1 MRVLKRLTATAL
13 AILLAMV
20 CAGCNSA
27 NPKEIDVIYVW
38 YNTFGEIYLEYKVDL
53 KTKKLW
59 EYSTGL
65 RQNYIA
71 RNETAEN
78 EGFDFV
84 RGLEEH
90 KVKDFQYEAMFYGL
104 ARWQEEYRVR
114 QGGTIV
120 EDYWYIKVIFSDG
133 TTKSSYGNGTTVP
146 LTWDRMYC
154 AFERLTGEKVLQYK
168 DGWWRHQ

>member
-1 MRVLKRLTATAL
+1 MTIKS
-13 AILLAMV
+13 IFSLLLSFLMLLPTYA
-20 CAGCNSA
+20 A
-27 NPKEIDVIYVW
+27 NLVHPKEIDTIYVW

-53 KTKKLW
+53 KGKKLW
-59 EYSTGL
+59 EYSAGL
-65 RQNYIA
+65 YDDYVPRDK
-71 RNETAEN
+71 TAEN

-84 RGLEEH
+84 RALEER
-90 KVKDFQYEAMFYGL
+90 KVKDFRCKTTFYGFT
-104 ARWQEEYRVR
+104 RWQEEYRVR

-133 TTKSSYGNGTTVP
+133 TTKSNYGNGTTVP